1 MHGGSE
7 EGSQHCWG
15 SPLAAAAAA
24 VFPVLKWMLP
34 CLLPAWLLSV
44 ESSSSRKRQR

>member
-15 SPLAAAAAA
+15 SPLAAAA

-34 CLLPAWLLSV
+34 CLPAWPLSV
-44 ESSSSRKRQR
+44 ESSSSRKKQR

>member
-7 EGSQHCWG
+7 EGSQHCWE
-15 SPLAAAAAA
+15 SPLAAA

-34 CLLPAWLLSV
+34 CWPAWLLSV
-44 ESSSSRKRQR
+44 ESSSLRRRQR